1 MNEHVCVCV
10 DSLLKSISTSHYIE
24 LSIRLEI
31 ICHVTFRYV
40 AAAAGFIV
48 MLLSDDMKD
57 YWLWLVLRLAMH
69 EWMNKIS
76 YTIYR

>member
-1 MNEHVCVCV
+1 MSMCVCV

-40 AAAAGFIV
+40 AVAVAAAAGFVVIF
-48 MLLSDDMKD
+48 LSDDMEG
-57 YWLWLVLRLAMH
+57 LLTVVSAPIG
-69 EWMNKIS
+69 NA
-76 YTIYR
+76 